1 VDASEEASMK
11 NKVIWGVISLFLC
24 VLSGIV
30 GAYSMLLMQE
40 HRANADT
47 LQVHKLELIDA
58 HTRID

>member
-1 VDASEEASMK
+1 MK